1 MAFRLTPGGGRA
13 QSHLGVAVGKHWINL
28 CLVARKG
35 AGYEVVATRILAAAE
50 RATLPRV
57 AADMGAKG
65 ISATFSLVDTDFRHR
80 TVTVP
85 ALARRDLARVVAREA
100 GARPGDAV
108 AWTVRRARGDGLRD
122 VEVRAM
128 PRNVVETLAAEATE
142 AGLSLSDVV
151 PHATSF
157 IMAMTRPADR
167 ETGELMSLIEVWD
180 HNADLI
186 LTRSGAHVYDRHMN
200 RGILGRRGEEAPAPP
215 PPAPAQGAADLDAE
229 VAQMFGEID
238 LAFDL
243 DGPTALDGSSETGA
257 ASPPEP
263 PAEAPADPFAAAE
276 AAPAPAPAPQ
286 IPAAWE
292 RLTEEIHR
300 THLYAK
306 KNLKAGEVARVVLT
320 GAVADDAPFVEWLS
334 RQLRAEVLPLL
345 RHRPD
350 ITWRGAPDPRMV
362 IAMGAALSGLTR
374 PSGAVTLVP
383 EELRRREVP
392 TSLAYAA
399 AALLVFALL
408 SAGMGVVFQARAV
421 GEEAARLAS
430 LQAEQA
436 RLHAARSGASGPTP
450 LVTPDGVRHPLPD
463 GLPSPLPA
471 TALLADLGAAMPPAA
486 RLLTAYVTWE
496 KGAWHVAASGE
507 VLAGPAEAL
516 GAVGALV
523 SALEATGRFAAVDLS
538 PMNSPTNSPKG
549 GPPDTGG
556 VTPFSVH
563 LTLKEPGDADPA

>member
-85 ALARRDLARVVAREA
+85 SLARRDLARVVAREA

-200 RGILGRRGEEAPAPP
+200 RGVLGRRGEDVSPPQPQAPAPETS
-215 PPAPAQGAADLDAE
+215 DLDAE

-243 DGPTALDGSSETGA
+243 DGSSETDA

-263 PAEAPADPFAAAE
+263 PAEAPADPFAAAG

-286 IPAAWE
+286 TPVAWE

-306 KNLKAGEVARVVLT
+306 KNLKAGEVSRVVLT
-320 GAVADDAPFVEWLS
+320 GPVADDPPFVEWLS
-334 RQLRAEVLPLL
+334 GQLRAEVVPLL

-362 IAMGAALSGLTR
+362 IAMGAALAGLSR

-392 TSLAYAA
+392 SPLAYAA

-436 RLHAARSGASGPTP
+436 RLHAARSGTSGPTP

-463 GLPSPLPA
+463 GLPAPLPA

-538 PMNSPTNSPKG
+538 PMNGPTNGPTNGPKG

-556 VTPFSVH
+556 VTPFSVQ
-563 LTLKEPGDADPA
+563 LTLKEPGGADPA